1 MAAKKIGAIIALDGE
16 KEFRS
21 AVTDC
26 EKTLKTLRSEMNY
39 VTEEAKGQED
49 SMESLQKVHEVMA
62 KVLNESKN
70 KQEAIN
76 DALEHAKESYNKVGD
91 GLETLR
97 KDYEK
102 ATQALEDMK
111 DSSSTTQSEL
121 EEQEKTVQEL
131 AEAISKGEKNY
142 QTAGNRVKD
151 WEKKLNDAKT
161 EVLKLSRQLDEN
173 EESMRRAASATDECS
188 DSLDDFSDNAQ
199 ETVSVT
205 KDIGEIV
212 KENLVNTA
220 VDALKELAA
229 QAEETVEE
237 IEDATQHFEASTGTS
252 AQSMKE
258 FSKEIKDLYGNNYGD
273 SLGTVADDMAKVKQ
287 YMGETDPSKIS
298 DITENAIALEDVFG
312 MDFQESIRGVDA
324 LMGSMGLTADEAFD
338 YIAKGAQNGLDKSG
352 ELVDNLAEYAPLWAQ
367 QGFSAQEMFSILQN
381 GLETGAY
388 NLDKVN
394 DFVKEFG
401 ISLNDGRMSDNLT
414 HFSNDTKAIFT
425 AFQSGK
431 ATSKQVFDSVV
442 NDLANATNQ
451 QEALTLA
458 SNMWSAL
465 GEDNS
470 LEMIKSLNKVND
482 TYEDVYGTM
491 NSIKDIQ
498 YDSLSNKW
506 DELGRKFQL
515 EIADP
520 IADKFLPVAE
530 DGIDMLIDHMDLA
543 VPAIS
548 SVGAAL
554 ATLKIASVFGAA
566 LTPVG
571 LLTTA
576 LAAGSA
582 AVISY
587 GDSCGEVSG
596 KIQKIVDANSGL
608 VESAK
613 RTTDSVDNTISNY
626 GNSLSEIEAKGQYAQ
641 TLADRI
647 GKLATETGRSNE
659 ETEVMKDYITELND
673 LIPDLNLQYD
683 EQTDSIN
690 MTVDAMKGYISQ
702 SQAMSETEVE
712 AEYQKQLIKEKND
725 LMVEQLKLASEYKT
739 MQEEQS
745 GITNGMNDT
754 EYDQFTTMP
763 KWMLALSGGNA
774 DAKASYDELSEAM
787 IENSK
792 QQEEN
797 KKAAEDVENQLEQLK
812 EKRSEVSEATEN
824 ATQKIEE
831 NSAAEENNAAKAAG
845 TAELQEKKAAALNQY
860 ADAVALATS
869 NIVKSAYDQISIFG
883 EATNLYGEELQEAK
897 NKTIENME
905 SQAESMKRWASDL
918 ETIANNG
925 INKGILEKL
934 ANMGP
939 QGAQLVSEF
948 ANMTAEEI
956 EKANTAWDDAMRYAT
971 DGAISA
977 GNITGQIESAADDIY
992 ESWKIS
998 GNEAAQGL
1006 FDGMEQKS
1014 STVKDLAV
1022 QMGENIKKGV
1032 NEPLKIKS
1040 PSKEMESTG
1049 KNVDRGLVNGMND
1062 NKNLVRHTSE
1072 QVGSLVVTG
1081 IRKKASSSVLQN
1093 MGETASRSFAHG
1105 IKLGTNAVTKSVREM
1120 CEAAISQ
1127 TRTSLDMHSPSKIF
1141 TGFGENSADSFGGG
1155 FQNKMRDVQN
1165 YVNQSMQFSQSTAAS
1180 QDTYAGERENAQQIN
1195 AIESILNGVASV
1207 KAGMSHE
1214 TRETGSINLYLTLG
1228 TDTVM
1233 RAMQQYGD
1241 EYYAI
1246 NGRCMFNRG

>member
-520 IADKFLPVAE
+520 IEDKFLPVAK

-702 SQAMSETEVE
+702 SQAMSEAEVE

-763 KWMLALSGGNA
+763 KWMLTLSGGNA

-824 ATQKIEE
+824 DTQKIEE

>member
-205 KDIGEIV
+205 KNIGEIV

-626 GNSLSEIEAKGQYAQ
+626 GNSLAEIEAKGQYAQ

-702 SQAMSETEVE
+702 SQAMSEAEAE

-725 LMVEQLKLASEYKT
+725 LMVEQLRLASEYET

-797 KKAAEDVENQLEQLK
+797 KKVAEDVENQLEQLK

-824 ATQKIEE
+824 ATQKTKE
-831 NSAAEENNAAKAAG
+831 NTEAEQANAAE
-845 TAELQEKKAAALNQY
+845 AEGQRILQEEKAAALNQY

-869 NIVKSAYDQISIFG
+869 NIVKSAHDQISIFG

-925 INKGILEKL
+925 INQGILEKL

-1127 TRTSLDMHSPSKIF
+1127 ARTSLDMHSPSKIF

-1155 FQNKMRDVQN
+1155 FRNKMRDVQN

>member
-188 DSLDDFSDNAQ
+188 DSLDDFTDNAQ

-220 VDALKELAA
+220 VDALKELAD
-229 QAEETVEE
+229 QAKETVEE

-520 IADKFLPVAE
+520 IEDKFLPVAK

-702 SQAMSETEVE
+702 SQAMSEAEVE

-824 ATQKIEE
+824 DTQKIEE

-1032 NEPLKIKS
+1032 NEPLKINS

-1049 KNVDRGLVNGMND
+1049 KNVDRGLANGMNND
-1062 NKNLVRHTSE
+1062 KNLVRHTSE

-1081 IRKKASSSVLQN
+1081 IRKKASSSVLRN
-1093 MGETASRSFAHG
+1093 MGETASRSFAYG

-1165 YVNQSMQFSQSTAAS
+1165 YVNQSMQFSQNSAAS
-1180 QDTYAGERENAQQIN
+1180 QDTYVGERENAQQIN

-1214 TRETGSINLYLTLG
+1214 TRETGAINLYLTLG

>member
-205 KDIGEIV
+205 KNIGEIV

-626 GNSLSEIEAKGQYAQ
+626 GNSLAEIEAKGQYAQ

-702 SQAMSETEVE
+702 SQAMSEAEAE

-725 LMVEQLKLASEYKT
+725 LMVEQLRLASEYET

-824 ATQKIEE
+824 ATQKTKE
-831 NSAAEENNAAKAAG
+831 NTEAEQANAAE
-845 TAELQEKKAAALNQY
+845 AEGQRILQEEKAAALNQY

-869 NIVKSAYDQISIFG
+869 NIVKSAHDQISIFG

-925 INKGILEKL
+925 INQGILEKL

-1155 FQNKMRDVQN
+1155 FRNKMRDVQN

>member
-258 FSKEIKDLYGNNYGD
+258 LSKEIKDLYGNNYGG

-520 IADKFLPVAE
+520 IEDKFLPVAK

-702 SQAMSETEVE
+702 SQAMSEAEVE

>member
-62 KVLNESKN
+62 KVLDESKN

-121 EEQEKTVQEL
+121 EEQEKAVQEL
-131 AEAISKGEKNY
+131 AEAIAKGEKNY

-173 EESMRRAASATDECS
+173 EESMRKAADATDECS
-188 DSLDDFSDNAQ
+188 DSLDDFTDNAQ
-199 ETVSVT
+199 ETISVT

-229 QAEETVEE
+229 QAKETVEE

-324 LMGSMGLTADEAFD
+324 LMDSMGLSAQEAFD

-381 GLETGAY
+381 GLDTGAY

-414 HFSNDTKAIFT
+414 HFSDKTKAIFT

-442 NDLANATNQ
+442 ADLANATNQ

-458 SNMWSAL
+458 SNMWSSL

-470 LEMIKSLNKVND
+470 LEMIQSLNKVND

-498 YDSLSNKW
+498 YDSLTNKW

-515 EIADP
+515 EVADP
-520 IADKFLPVAE
+520 IADKFLPVAK

-543 VPAIS
+543 VPAIT
-548 SVGAAL
+548 SVGTAL

-582 AVISY
+582 AVIAY

-596 KIQKIVDANSGL
+596 KIQRIVDANAGL

-613 RTTDSVDNTISNY
+613 RTTDSVDSTISNY
-626 GNSLSEIEAKGQYAQ
+626 GDSLADIEAKGQYAQ

-659 ETEVMKDYITELND
+659 ETEVMKDYITELNE
-673 LIPDLNLQYD
+673 LVPDLNLQYD
-683 EQTDSIN
+683 EQTNSIN
-690 MTVDAMKGYISQ
+690 MTVDAMKGYITQ
-702 SQAMSETEVE
+702 SQEMSEAEAE

-725 LMVEQLKLASEYKT
+725 LMVEQIKLAKEYEI
-739 MQEEQS
+739 MQKEQDE
-745 GITNGMNDT
+745 ITKGMNDT
-754 EYDQFTTMP
+754 ESSQFATMP
-763 KWMLALSGGNA
+763 KWMVELSGWNS
-774 DAKASYDELSEAM
+774 DAKASYDELTDAM
-787 IENSK
+787 IENAR

-797 KKAAEDVENQLEQLK
+797 KKSTETVEEELEGLK
-812 EKRSEVSEATEN
+812 KSQSEVADATEN
-824 ATQKIEE
+824 STDKIKE
-831 NSAAEENNAAKAAG
+831 NTAAEESNAAEAEG
-845 TAELQEKKAAALNQY
+845 QAELQERKAAAVNQY

-883 EATNLYGEELQEAK
+883 EATNLYGDELQEAK

-905 SQAESMKRWASDL
+905 SQAEAMRRWASDL
-918 ETIANNG
+918 DTIANNG
-925 INKGILEKL
+925 INQGILEKL

-948 ANMTAEEI
+948 ANMTQDEI
-956 EKANTAWDDAMRYAT
+956 EKANSAWDEAMKYAT
-971 DGAISA
+971 DGAINA
-977 GNITGQIESAADDIY
+977 GNITGQIESAADEIY
-992 ESWKIS
+992 ESWKIT
-998 GNEAAQGL
+998 GNESAQGL
-1006 FDGMEQKS
+1006 FDGIQEKTD
-1014 STVKDLAV
+1014 TVKDLAI
-1022 QMGENIKKGV
+1022 QMGENIKNGV
-1032 NEPLKIKS
+1032 NQPLRINS
-1040 PSKEMESTG
+1040 PSKEMQDTG
-1049 KNVDRGLVNGMND
+1049 KNVDRGLANGMND

-1072 QVGSLVVTG
+1072 QVGGLVLTG
-1081 IRKKASSSVLQN
+1081 IKNKASASVLKD
-1093 MGETASRSFAHG
+1093 MGTTVAKSFASG
-1105 IKLGTNAVTKSVREM
+1105 IKSGTNYVTDSVKAM
-1120 CEAAISQ
+1120 CEAAITQ
-1127 TRTSLDMHSPSKIF
+1127 TRSSLDMHSPSKIF
-1141 TGFGENSADSFGGG
+1141 TGFGENSAESYGGG
-1155 FQNKMRDVQN
+1155 FRNKMRDVQS
-1165 YVNQSMQFSQSTAAS
+1165 YVNQSMQFTQNTAAS
-1180 QDTYAGERENAQQIN
+1180 KDVYAGVQESAQQMN
-1195 AIESILNGVASV
+1195 TLETILDGITAARATTSQ
-1207 KAGMSHE
+1207 E
-1214 TRETGSINLYLTLG
+1214 TRESGTINLYLTLG
-1228 TDTVM
+1228 TETIM

-1241 EYYAI
+1241 EFYAM

>member
-626 GNSLSEIEAKGQYAQ
+626 GNSLAEIEAKGQYAQ

-702 SQAMSETEVE
+702 SQAMSEAEAE

-725 LMVEQLKLASEYKT
+725 LMVEQLRLASEYET

-754 EYDQFTTMP
+754 EYDQFTTIP

-824 ATQKIEE
+824 ATQKTKE
-831 NSAAEENNAAKAAG
+831 NTEAEQANAAE
-845 TAELQEKKAAALNQY
+845 AEGQRILQEEKAAALNQY

-925 INKGILEKL
+925 INQGILEKL

-1155 FQNKMRDVQN
+1155 FRNKMRDVQN

-1207 KAGMSHE
+1207 KAGISHE

>member
-458 SNMWSAL
+458 SDMWSAL

-626 GNSLSEIEAKGQYAQ
+626 GNSLAEIEAKGQYAQ

-702 SQAMSETEVE
+702 SQAMSEAEAE

-725 LMVEQLKLASEYKT
+725 LMVEQLRLASEYET

-824 ATQKIEE
+824 ATQKTKE
-831 NSAAEENNAAKAAG
+831 NTEAEQANAAE
-845 TAELQEKKAAALNQY
+845 AEGQRILQEEKAAALNQY

-869 NIVKSAYDQISIFG
+869 NIVKSAHDQISIFG

-925 INKGILEKL
+925 INQGILEKL

>member
-258 FSKEIKDLYGNNYGD
+258 FTKEIKDLYGNNYGG

-520 IADKFLPVAE
+520 IEDKFLPVAK

-702 SQAMSETEVE
+702 SQAMSEAEVE

>member
-520 IADKFLPVAE
+520 IEDKFLSVAK

-702 SQAMSETEVE
+702 SQAMSEAEVE

-763 KWMLALSGGNA
+763 KWMLTLSGGNA

-824 ATQKIEE
+824 DTQKIEE

>member
-626 GNSLSEIEAKGQYAQ
+626 GNSLAEIEAKGQYAQ

-673 LIPDLNLQYD
+673 LIPGLNLQYD

-702 SQAMSETEVE
+702 SQAMSEAEVE

>member
-161 EVLKLSRQLDEN
+161 EVLKLSRQLGEN

-482 TYEDVYGTM
+482 TYEGVYGTM

-520 IADKFLPVAE
+520 ISDKFLPVAK

-582 AVISY
+582 AIISY

-702 SQAMSETEVE
+702 SQAMSEAEVE

-824 ATQKIEE
+824 DTQKIEE

-1155 FQNKMRDVQN
+1155 FRNKMRDVQN

-1195 AIESILNGVASV
+1195 AIESILNGVVSV

>member
-205 KDIGEIV
+205 KNIGEIV

-626 GNSLSEIEAKGQYAQ
+626 GNSLAEIEAKGQYAQ

-702 SQAMSETEVE
+702 SQDMSEAEAE

-725 LMVEQLKLASEYKT
+725 LMVEQLRLASEYET

-824 ATQKIEE
+824 ATQKTKE
-831 NSAAEENNAAKAAG
+831 NTEAEQANAAE
-845 TAELQEKKAAALNQY
+845 AEGQRILQEEKAAALNQY

-869 NIVKSAYDQISIFG
+869 NIVKSAHDQISIFG

-925 INKGILEKL
+925 INQGILEKL

-1155 FQNKMRDVQN
+1155 FRNKMRDVQN

-1207 KAGMSHE
+1207 KAGMSRE

>member
-626 GNSLSEIEAKGQYAQ
+626 GNSLAEIEAKGQYAQ

-702 SQAMSETEVE
+702 SQAMSEAEAE

-725 LMVEQLKLASEYKT
+725 LMVEQLRLASEYET

-824 ATQKIEE
+824 ATQKTKE
-831 NSAAEENNAAKAAG
+831 NTEAEQANAAE
-845 TAELQEKKAAALNQY
+845 AEGQRILQEEKAAALNQY

-869 NIVKSAYDQISIFG
+869 NIVKSAHDQISIFG

-925 INKGILEKL
+925 INQGILEKL

>member
-520 IADKFLPVAE
+520 IEDKFLPVAK

-702 SQAMSETEVE
+702 SQAMSEAEVE

-763 KWMLALSGGNA
+763 KWMLTLSGGNA

-797 KKAAEDVENQLEQLK
+797 KKVAEDVENQLEQLK

-824 ATQKIEE
+824 DTQKIEE

>member
-205 KDIGEIV
+205 KNIGEIV

-626 GNSLSEIEAKGQYAQ
+626 GNSLAEIEAKGQYAQ

-702 SQAMSETEVE
+702 SQAMSEAETE

-725 LMVEQLKLASEYKT
+725 LMVEQLRLASEYET

-824 ATQKIEE
+824 ATQKTKE
-831 NSAAEENNAAKAAG
+831 NTEAEQANAAE
-845 TAELQEKKAAALNQY
+845 AEGQRILQEEKAAALNQY

-869 NIVKSAYDQISIFG
+869 NIVKSAHDQISIFG

-925 INKGILEKL
+925 INQGILEKL

-1155 FQNKMRDVQN
+1155 FRNKMRDVQN

-1214 TRETGSINLYLTLG
+1214 TRETGPINLYLTLG

>member
-554 ATLKIASVFGAA
+554 ATLKIASVFGAT

-647 GKLATETGRSNE
+647 GKLATETDRSNE

-702 SQAMSETEVE
+702 SQAMSEAEVE

-824 ATQKIEE
+824 ATQKTKE
-831 NSAAEENNAAKAAG
+831 NTEAEQANAAE
-845 TAELQEKKAAALNQY
+845 AEGQRILQEEKAAAINQY
-860 ADAVALATS
+860 AEAVNQATRK
-869 NIVKSAYDQISIFG
+869 IVKEAYDQVNIFG
-883 EATNLYGEELQEAK
+883 EATNLYGDELQKAK
-897 NKTIENME
+897 EQTIANME
-905 SQAESMKRWASDL
+905 SQAQAMKDWASNL
-918 ETIANNG
+918 ETIATNG
-925 INKGILEKL
+925 INQGILEKL

-939 QGAQLVSEF
+939 QGAELVSEF
-948 ANMTAEEI
+948 ANMSADEI
-956 EKANTAWDDAMRYAT
+956 RRANSAWDEAMKYAT
-971 DGAISA
+971 DGAINA
-977 GNITGQIESAADDIY
+977 GTITGQIESAADDIY
-992 ESWKIS
+992 ESWKITGYES
-998 GNEAAQGL
+998 AQGL
-1006 FDGMEQKS
+1006 FDGLEEKKE
-1014 STVKDLAV
+1014 TVKKLALKIGDDV
-1022 QMGENIKKGV
+1022 KAGV
-1032 NEPLKIKS
+1032 NTPLKVSS
-1040 PSKEMESTG
+1040 PSKEMEDTG

-1105 IKLGTNAVTKSVREM
+1105 IKLGTNVVTKSVREM

-1155 FQNKMRDVQN
+1155 FRNKMRDVQN

-1233 RAMQQYGD
+1233 RAIQQYGD

>member
-16 KEFRS
+16 KEFRL

-62 KVLNESKN
+62 KVLDESKN

-173 EESMRRAASATDECS
+173 EESMRKAADATDECS
-188 DSLDDFSDNAQ
+188 DSLDDFTDNAQ

-229 QAEETVEE
+229 QAKETVEE

-401 ISLNDGRMSDNLT
+401 ISLNDGKMSDNLT
-414 HFSNDTKAIFT
+414 HFSDKTKAIFT

-442 NDLANATNQ
+442 ADLANATNQ

-498 YDSLSNKW
+498 YDSLTNKW

-515 EIADP
+515 EVADP
-520 IADKFLPVAE
+520 ITEKFLPVAE

-543 VPAIS
+543 VPAIT

-582 AVISY
+582 AVIAY

-596 KIQKIVDANSGL
+596 KIQRIVDANAGL

-613 RTTDSVDNTISNY
+613 RTTDSVDSTISNY
-626 GNSLSEIEAKGQYAQ
+626 GDSLADIEAKGQYAQ

-647 GKLATETGRSNE
+647 GKLATETNRSNE
-659 ETEVMKDYITELND
+659 ETEVMKDYITELNE

-683 EQTDSIN
+683 EQTNSIN

-702 SQAMSETEVE
+702 SQEMSEAEAE

-725 LMVEQLKLASEYKT
+725 LMVEQIKLAKEYEI
-739 MQEEQS
+739 MQKEQDE
-745 GITNGMNDT
+745 ITKGMNDT
-754 EYDQFTTMP
+754 ESIQFATMP
-763 KWMLALSGGNA
+763 KWMVELSGWNS
-774 DAKASYDELSEAM
+774 DAKASYDELTDAM
-787 IENSK
+787 IENAR

-797 KKAAEDVENQLEQLK
+797 KKSTETVEEELEGLK
-812 EKRSEVSEATEN
+812 KSQSEVADATEN
-824 ATQKIEE
+824 STDKIKE
-831 NSAAEENNAAKAAG
+831 NTAAEESNAAEAEG
-845 TAELQEKKAAALNQY
+845 QAELQERKAAAVNQY

-883 EATNLYGEELQEAK
+883 EATNLYGDELQEAK

-905 SQAESMKRWASDL
+905 SQAEAMRRWASDL
-918 ETIANNG
+918 DTIANNG
-925 INKGILEKL
+925 INQGILEKL

-948 ANMTAEEI
+948 ANMTQDEI
-956 EKANTAWDDAMRYAT
+956 EKANSAWDEAMKYAT
-971 DGAISA
+971 DGAINA
-977 GNITGQIESAADDIY
+977 GNITGQIESAADEIY
-992 ESWKIS
+992 ESWKIT
-998 GNEAAQGL
+998 GNESAQGL
-1006 FDGMEQKS
+1006 FDGIQEKTD
-1014 STVKDLAV
+1014 TVKDLAI
-1022 QMGENIKKGV
+1022 QMGENIKNGV
-1032 NEPLKIKS
+1032 NQPLRVNS
-1040 PSKEMESTG
+1040 PSKEMQDTG
-1049 KNVDRGLVNGMND
+1049 KNVDRGLANGMND

-1072 QVGSLVVTG
+1072 QVGGLVLTG
-1081 IRKKASSSVLQN
+1081 IKNKASASVLKD
-1093 MGETASRSFAHG
+1093 MGTTVAKSFASG
-1105 IKLGTNAVTKSVREM
+1105 IKSGTNAVTKSVREM

-1180 QDTYAGERENAQQIN
+1180 QDTYAGERENAQQIS

-1214 TRETGSINLYLTLG
+1214 TRETGAINLYLTLG

>member
-26 EKTLKTLRSEMNY
+26 EKTLKTLQSEMNY

-173 EESMRRAASATDECS
+173 EESMRKAADATDECS
-188 DSLDDFSDNAQ
+188 DSLDDFTDNAQ

-229 QAEETVEE
+229 QTKETVEE

-273 SLGTVADDMAKVKQ
+273 SIGTVADDMAKVKQ
-287 YMGETDPSKIS
+287 YIGETDASKIS

-312 MDFQESIRGVDA
+312 MDFQETVKGVNA
-324 LMGSMGLTADEAFD
+324 LIGEMGLTADEAFD

-352 ELVDNLAEYAPLWAQ
+352 EFVDNMAEYTALWAQ
-367 QGFSAQEMFSILQN
+367 AGFSAQDMFSILQN
-381 GLETGAY
+381 GIDTGAY
-388 NLDKVN
+388 NLDRVN
-394 DFVKEFG
+394 DFIKEFG
-401 ISLNDGRMSDNLT
+401 ISLGDGRMEDNLL
-414 HFSNDTKAIFT
+414 HFSEKTQAIFK
-425 AFQSGK
+425 ALKAGK
-431 ATSKQVFDSVV
+431 ATSKDVFSSVIA
-442 NDLANATNQ
+442 DLSNATNQ

-458 SNMWSAL
+458 SNMWSSL

-470 LEMIKSLNKVND
+470 LKMIQSLNNVND
-482 TYEDVYGTM
+482 TYTDVAGTM
-491 NSIKDIQ
+491 QSVKDIE
-498 YDSLSNKW
+498 YDSLTNKW
-506 DELGRKFQL
+506 EELGRKFQL

-520 IADKFLPVAE
+520 IEDKFLPVAE

-543 VPAIS
+543 IPAIT
-548 SVGAAL
+548 SVGTAL

-596 KIQKIVDANSGL
+596 KIQRIVDANSGL

-626 GNSLSEIEAKGQYAQ
+626 GNSLAEIEAKGQYAQ

-702 SQAMSETEVE
+702 SQAMSEAEAE

-745 GITNGMNDT
+745 RITNGMNDT

-774 DAKASYDELSEAM
+774 DAKASYDDLSEAM

-824 ATQKIEE
+824 ATQKTKE
-831 NSAAEENNAAKAAG
+831 NTEAEQANAAE
-845 TAELQEKKAAALNQY
+845 AEGQRILQEEKAAALNQY

-925 INKGILEKL
+925 INQGILEKL

-1032 NEPLKIKS
+1032 NEPLKINS

-1155 FQNKMRDVQN
+1155 FRNKMRDVQN

>member
-273 SLGTVADDMAKVKQ
+273 SIGTVADDMAKVKQ
-287 YMGETDPSKIS
+287 YIGETDASKIS

-312 MDFQESIRGVDA
+312 MDFQETVKGVNA
-324 LMGSMGLTADEAFD
+324 LIGEMGLTADEAFD

-352 ELVDNLAEYAPLWAQ
+352 EFADNMAEYTALWAQ
-367 QGFSAQEMFSILQN
+367 AGFSAQDMFSILQN
-381 GLETGAY
+381 GIDTGAY
-388 NLDKVN
+388 NLDRVN
-394 DFVKEFG
+394 DFIKEFG
-401 ISLNDGRMSDNLT
+401 NSLGDGRMEDNLL
-414 HFSNDTKAIFT
+414 HFSEKTQAIFK
-425 AFQSGK
+425 ALKAGK
-431 ATSKQVFDSVV
+431 ATSRDVFSSVIA
-442 NDLANATNQ
+442 DLSNATNQ

-458 SNMWSAL
+458 SNMWSSL

-470 LEMIKSLNKVND
+470 LKMIQSLNNVND

-626 GNSLSEIEAKGQYAQ
+626 GNSLAEIEAKGQYAQ

-702 SQAMSETEVE
+702 SQAMSEAEAE

-725 LMVEQLKLASEYKT
+725 LMVEQLRLASEYET

-824 ATQKIEE
+824 ATQKTKE
-831 NSAAEENNAAKAAG
+831 NTEAEQANAAE
-845 TAELQEKKAAALNQY
+845 AEGQRILQEEKAAALNQY

-869 NIVKSAYDQISIFG
+869 NIVKSAHDQISIFG

-1207 KAGMSHE
+1207 KVGMSHE